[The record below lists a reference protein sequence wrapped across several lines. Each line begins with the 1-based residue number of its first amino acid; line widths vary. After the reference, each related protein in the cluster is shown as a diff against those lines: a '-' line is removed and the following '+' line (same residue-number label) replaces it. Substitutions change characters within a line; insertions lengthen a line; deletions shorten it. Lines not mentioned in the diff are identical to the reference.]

1 MLKAICT
8 EFLSARKFIQPNTSK
23 VGNLMG
29 RSLTTACKDYTGDCL
44 ELRTAR
50 AAGKCCTCS
59 PLRDVTETDELKQL
73 LSTTTLSPQLAE
85 KLFKTIFEDHKRPDK
100 K

>member
-1 MLKAICT
+1 
-8 EFLSARKFIQPNTSK
+8 
-23 VGNLMG
+23 MG

-85 KLFKTIFEDHKRPDK
+85 KLFKTIFEGY
-100 K
+100 